1 MPFRLGMSLKYDFS
15 HAPCLILSHQQNQ
28 SITCLASSAPENLV
42 PARLYSHVLCFTSL
56 HSHIKLS
63 IPFVALTYP
72 ASFYL
77 TAIVPAVLPALNALC
92 SALDSITQRLLQV
105 IGQMTLVSLCLTL
118 PAPLPEVIL
127 PCPELPCLDFFEG
140 TSLVCCSACLFLC
153 RSCFP

>member
-1 MPFRLGMSLKYDFS
+1 MSLKYDFN

-28 SITCLASSAPENLV
+28 SITRLASSASENLSQ
-42 PARLYSHVLCFTSL
+42 PASTVMFVLCFTSL
-56 HSHIKLS
+56 YSHIKLS

-72 ASFYL
+72 APFYL
-77 TAIVPAVLPALNALC
+77 MAIVPAVLPALNALC
-92 SALDSITQRLLQV
+92 SALDSITQHLLQV

-127 PCPELPCLDFFEG
+127 PCPELPCLDFLEG
-140 TSLVCCSACLFLC
+140 TSLICCSACLFLC